1 MKKQFVF
8 LMAIMCLSLISLKT
22 QAQIPFSMVI
32 TENTYGSGSN
42 QLMCVV
48 DFDSDSVGI
57 DSSFAWILQFDGD
70 SLSGDS
76 ILNALAFYDSNFSVD
91 IVSGFLNNISY
102 TKAGQT
108 YTNPN
113 IGWFAIYESADGQNW
128 NWNGGLTDSVG
139 NMEWIAF
146 VVMDPSTFQADINVP
161 MCCSGIPQKTVVE
174 ELPIYPNPAKNI
186 VYIPEN
192 GCLKIYSLEGSLVF
206 SKVME
211 VGILDISFLPA
222 AIYQLILTSDKKLF
236 SASLIKE

>member
-42 QLMCVV
+42 QLMCIV
-48 DFDSDSVGI
+48 DFDSDSIGT

-76 ILNALAFYDSNFSVD
+76 ILYALASCDSNFSVD

-102 TKAGQT
+102 TKASQT

-113 IGWFAIYESADGQNW
+113 IGWFAIYESTDGQNW
-128 NWNGGLTDSVG
+128 DWNGGLTDSVG

-146 VVMDPSTFQADINVP
+146 VVMDPNTFQADINVP
-161 MCCSGIPQKTVVE
+161 MSCLGIQQKTVVE

-192 GCLKIYSLEGSLVF
+192 GWLEIYSLDGSLVLA
-206 SKVME
+206 KKMQ
-211 VGILDISFLPA
+211 VGMLDVSFLRKA
-222 AIYQLILTSDKKLF
+222 MYQLVLTSDKNTY
-236 SASLIKE
+236 SSILIKE